1 MGYFLHFSFKKK
13 KKREEEEGNLST
25 YLLLNI
31 SIDVY
36 RIVYTR
42 VVVEEVA

>member
-1 MGYFLHFSFKKK
+1 MGYFLHFSF